1 MNTTINLCQSIT
13 NRNIIYSVKNLEEY
27 INLIKSEKSQNELI
41 MKLRSLDRTNPEFD
55 KIKKYQLPCAVLHF
69 NYDRY
74 IKQDNTLSSTGYLYF
89 DIDETIDEEILKS
102 NPYIAAYWKSV
113 SGRGYGLVVNVLGIT
128 LENYNSAF
136 PKIAEILKLP
146 IDPQAKSK
154 DRLTVLS
161 YDPNAYY
168 NPEALIIKVE
178 ELDLSSENP
187 PIFRNIINKTQ
198 TPFVYNATEK
208 NRIRY
213 DNLDDIIQNMN
224 FNFVDGVCDL
234 KDDKIPYAS
243 AFMPKNV
250 KVGNREKYLGL
261 FSEQFLALNPNI
273 PKEHFERIMKFLNIK
288 NLDEPLGAR
297 ELKSIIDK
305 KWDKRERIRLHY
317 NKQRRFIFE
326 DPNLSLTE
334 KRRKIMYAVNE
345 DRRGKTKEKQEKI
358 KDILENWDCQ
368 EDGKVTAKEIILKDP
383 ELKKTMVYDFLK
395 ENPTLIPN
403 CE

>member
-13 NRNIIYSVKNLEEY
+13 SRNIIYSVRNLEEY
-27 INLIKSEKSQNELI
+27 INLIKDEKPQNALI
-41 MKLRSLDRTNPEFD
+41 MKLRSLDRANPEFD
-55 KIKKYQLPCAVLHF
+55 KIKKHQLPCAVLHF

-74 IKQDNTLSSTGYLYF
+74 IRQDKTLSSTGYLYF

-113 SGRGYGLVVNVLGIT
+113 SGRGYGLAVNVLGIT

-178 ELDLSSENP
+178 DLDLSSENS
-187 PIFRNIINKTQ
+187 PIFRDIVKKNS
-198 TPFVYNATEK
+198 PVVYNVTENSK
-208 NRIRY
+208 IRY
-213 DNLDDIIQNMN
+213 DNLEDIIKNMN

-234 KDDKIPYAS
+234 KDNKIPYTS
-243 AFMPKNV
+243 AFIPKNV
-250 KVGNREKYLGL
+250 KKGNREKTLGL
-261 FSEQFLALNPNI
+261 FCENFLALNPHI
-273 PKEHFERIMKFLNIK
+273 AKEHFERMIKSFNIK
-288 NLDEPLGAR
+288 NLEEPLGAR

-305 KWDKRERIRLHY
+305 KWSKRYYLKPFH
-317 NKQRRFIFE
+317 NNQRRFIFE
-326 DPNLSLTE
+326 NTNLPLVD
-334 KRRKIMYAVNE
+334 KRRKIMDAVNE
-345 DRRGKTKEKQEKI
+345 DRKEKTKKKQERI
-358 KDILENWDCQ
+358 KDILENWNCQ
-368 EDGKVTAKEIILKDP
+368 EDEKVTAKKIILKDP

-395 ENPTLIPN
+395 KNPDLIPN